1 MIFELPNPVPYEIKD
16 KKDIQ
21 SFFSRFKIIPQ
32 YGTIESSSLAFLD
45 LLTTLSEMSPTFS
58 SVYRDLSRYT
68 FGVNPYVVTD
78 MVPGLSSEFTE
89 LDFSQQ
95 LSYRNYLAGLGLG
108 MKKIKRIL
116 KRIDYQ
122 LLVNSNAYL
131 IITRSRVNG
140 QSVYDLSVP
149 HFSHVA
155 YIYSEDPGEEF
166 LLVSKYIGNLEK
178 MVKYPPMILRATQQD
193 DQFRWNDMGDGV
205 EKAIVHLKME
215 NDNGEGELYE
225 RSELIPVLNYLY
237 ADIQMSSLMSKI
249 SATELISKK
258 LLAFQAPDPETF
270 DEDEY
275 SSNGEYEYD
284 EANDMEGVK
293 VKKRSMFER
302 NMMTLKRLTT
312 NLAAHPSKVNPGGN
326 AAASF
331 AGIEYPFSGQPPT
344 TIDLEINR
352 DEKYHSF
359 TIDKA
364 TSFICGALGWA
375 PELISVRPTKTTLG
389 GNLLYDIFVVR
400 NTTTIL
406 PRQAT
411 YEDMINGILG
421 QVLAEE
427 NAPAEFEGYGLKFE
441 DVIGTMIASLKGQ
454 SEMNAAN
461 EQIDEQIEEVNEND
475 DADDT

>member
-1 MIFELPNPVPYEIKD
+1 
-16 KKDIQ
+16 
-21 SFFSRFKIIPQ
+21 
-32 YGTIESSSLAFLD
+32 
-45 LLTTLSEMSPTFS
+45 
-58 SVYRDLSRYT
+58 
-68 FGVNPYVVTD
+68 
-78 MVPGLSSEFTE
+78 
-89 LDFSQQ
+89 
-95 LSYRNYLAGLGLG
+95 
-108 MKKIKRIL
+108 
-116 KRIDYQ
+116 
-122 LLVNSNAYL
+122 
-131 IITRSRVNG
+131 VNG
-140 QSVYDLSVP
+140 QSVYSLSVP
-149 HFSHVA
+149 HFSHCA
-155 YIYSEDPGEEF
+155 YIYSEDEGEEF
-166 LLVSKYIGNLEK
+166 ILVSKYIGDLEK
-178 MVKYPPMILRATQQD
+178 MVKYPPMILRATQQGEAL
-193 DQFRWNDMGDGV
+193 RWNDMGDGMQ
-205 EKAIVHLKME
+205 KAIVHLKME

-225 RSELIPVLNYLY
+225 RSEMIPVLNYLY

-275 SSNGEYEYD
+275 GSENGYEYNEANEYE
-284 EANDMEGVK
+284 GIK
-293 VKKRSMFER
+293 VNKKSMFER

-312 NLAAHPSKVNPGGN
+312 NLAAHPSKTHVGGN

-352 DEKYHSF
+352 DERYHAF
-359 TIDKA
+359 TLDKA
-364 TSFICGALGWA
+364 TSYICGALGWA
-375 PELISVRPTKTTLG
+375 PELISVRPAKATLG

-406 PRQAT
+406 PRQSF

-427 NAPAEFEGYGLKFE
+427 SAPAQFDGYGLKFE

-461 EQIDEQIEEVNEND
+461 EQIDEQIEEVNEGQD
-475 DADDT
+475 DNNAE